1 MTKPANSPPGSFAP
15 SALTADRLPPRQRW
29 DHRYGTLSPEA
40 RVEPTPFVAAC
51 LPKLPAKGRALDV
64 AAGAGRHT
72 IALAQRGLQVD
83 AVDISTQGLR
93 LARARAL
100 AAGLTPGEQLRFIVA
115 DIERPWLPHRDYEVI
130 LVSFF
135 LHRPLFQLI
144 KERLGPG
151 GWLVY
156 ETFTVEQK
164 TIPSRRPKR
173 YELLLKVN
181 ELKRAFSDFEVLF
194 YDEGVHN
201 KKVTAQLLARKP
213 SKTAIG
219 V

>member
-1 MTKPANSPPGSFAP
+1 MTKPAKLLPGSFVP

-40 RVEPTPFVAAC
+40 RVEPTPFVASC
-51 LPKLPAKGRALDV
+51 LPKLPAQGRALDV

-83 AVDISTQGLR
+83 GVDISTQGLR

-100 AAGLTPGEQLRFIVA
+100 AAGLTPGEQIRFIVA

-135 LHRPLFQLI
+135 LYRPLFPLI
-144 KERLGPG
+144 KERLRPG

-156 ETFTVEQK
+156 ETFTVEQA
-164 TIPSRRPKR
+164 TMSSGQPQRR
-173 YELLLKVN
+173 ELLLKID
-181 ELKRAFSDFEVLF
+181 ELKNAFSDFEILF
-194 YDEGVHN
+194 YDEGEHN
-201 KKVTAQLLARKP
+201 QKVTAQLLARKP
-213 SKTAIG
+213 SKI
-219 V
+219 